1 MLHFENLSKLDTHL
15 NYLSKKI
22 KNQTCPAICGNLF
35 LVGWCIRDLLLDIE
49 ENPTDIDLTLAGKPE
64 EIYKN
69 IDKSGLSCFIT
80 EKFGTMTLIKK
91 SKVQSQKS
99 KVNKKESMIWW
110 LSTWWPDDEYKYEI
124 TPIRT
129 EWGYD
134 DCRHPEEITRSN
146 DILLDSNRRDF
157 TINCIYYTIQTI
169 HELSQQKSQ
178 SKIKK
183 DSKTSAPMPLCTSD
197 SFLKLLDKHW
207 FVFIRDLNLYILQDH
222 NYIAKL
228 FKEWIFQEDFLSY
241 LENVA
246 PDATCKIKD
255 TFKASD
261 NIRFVIDPHKG
272 IQDLVNKKIQTVG
285 TADKRFNEDA
295 LRIIR
300 ALRFPNILNIKLRD
314 YYSKNSLKAKK
325 FFDYNRETRQSA
337 KRNAHLVENVAKER
351 IKDEIT
357 KVFVNANPFW
367 FIALLDEI
375 HLLEY
380 LFPALYE
387 TKHIEQPT
395 RYHPF
400 DIYTHSLLA
409 LYEIQKINPN
419 YLVKLAVLYHD
430 VGKVGQFDAYKA
442 DLSKEDIREILSG
455 PLNHRK
461 SWPEL
466 VKKDFS
472 RLWFSNKEI
481 DDISRYVSQHHR
493 PEEFLGARPAP
504 HKDAGDENKTKKLR
518 KFLSEAGYE
527 RALNV
532 LDICI
537 ADRMG
542 QYNPLQSS
550 NDVGDVYKAVG
561 GLNILHESEGQF
573 TMKNLAIK
581 GDDLIKKFKLKP
593 GPEIGKYLKL
603 AFERAMHDISKKNN
617 KKAIFEFL
625 KWIVK

>member
-15 NYLSKKI
+15 ALLIKKI
-22 KNQTCPAICGNLF
+22 KNQNLF
-35 LVGWCIRDLLLDIE
+35 LVGWCVRDLLLDIE

-64 EIYKN
+64 DIYKN
-69 IDKSGLSCFIT
+69 IDKDGLSCFMT

-91 SKVQSQKS
+91 PA
-99 KVNKKESMIWW
+99 KER
-110 LSTWWPDDEYKYEI
+110 DVEYKYEI
-124 TPIRT
+124 TPLRT

-134 DCRHPEEITRSN
+134 DHRHPEEITRSN
-146 DILLDSNRRDF
+146 DLLLDSNRRDF
-157 TINCIYYTIQTI
+157 TINCIYYT
-169 HELSQQKSQ
+169 SQ
-178 SKIKK
+178 KIKK
-183 DSKTSAPMPLCTSD
+183 SSSDKKNTKVAGDMHGEKFIKTLE
-197 SFLKLLDKHW
+197 KYG
-207 FVFIRDLNLYILQDH
+207 FVFIQNLNLYVLQDH

-246 PDATCKIKD
+246 PDASCKIKG

-261 NIRFVIDPHKG
+261 NIKFVIDPHKG

-314 YYSKNSLKAKK
+314 YYSKNSLKTKK
-325 FFDYNRETRQSA
+325 FFDYDRETWSSVKA
-337 KRNAHLVENVAKER
+337 DAHLVKNVAKER

-357 KVFVNANPFW
+357 KIFAHANPFW

-375 HLLEY
+375 NLLGY

-409 LYEIQKINPN
+409 LYEIQKINTN

-430 VGKVGQFDAYKA
+430 VGKVGQFDSYK
-442 DLSKEDIREILSG
+442 DLLSKEEIREILAG
-455 PLNHRK
+455 PLNHRR

-466 VKKDFS
+466 TKQDFKK
-472 RLWFSNKEI
+472 LWFSSKEI

-493 PEEFLGARPAP
+493 PEEFLGA
-504 HKDAGDENKTKKLR
+504 KDENKTKKLR

-527 RALNV
+527 KALDV
-532 LDICI
+532 MDICI
-537 ADRMG
+537 ADRMW
-542 QYNPLQSS
+542 QYNPLQSI
-550 NDVGDVYKAVG
+550 NDVGDVYEAIG
-561 GLNILHESEGQF
+561 ELNILHESEGQF
-573 TMKNLAIK
+573 TMKDLAIK
-581 GDDLIKKFKLKP
+581 GDDIIKKFKLKP
-593 GPEIGKYLKL
+593 GPDIGKYLKQ
-603 AFERAMHDISKKNN
+603 AFDRVIHDISNKNN
-617 KKAIFEFL
+617 KKSIFEFL
-625 KWIVK
+625 KDVIVHE